1 MSIIDF
7 FEYLRLHGGA
17 IWFNDKLY
25 IDMPRDLTS
34 LENKQYIS
42 LNKDN
47 IVNLLYANDIN
58 SPKKFIEN
66 KILKL
71 EVDIY
76 PLSFAQERLWFIE
89 QYEGGSNAYHIPMLV
104 SLKEGVNE
112 EALKQSIL
120 SIVSR
125 HEVLRSV
132 FRQDNEGNDYQVVLN
147 DSLVINEYSYKDIGI
162 SKQIDKDINTP
173 FD

>member
-1 MSIIDF
+1 MNLINI
-7 FEYLRLHGGA
+7 LRKNNIEVWINNQRIKVSFPKSLR
-17 IWFNDKLY
+17 NLDKYRNL
-25 IDMPRDLTS
+25 IK
-34 LENKQYIS
+34 ENKES
-42 LNKDN
+42 LT
-47 IVNLLYANDIN
+47 LTL
-58 SPKKFIEN
+58 IEN
-66 KILKL
+66 KIFSKNDFNNLLILKFRL
-71 EVDIY
+71 DAY